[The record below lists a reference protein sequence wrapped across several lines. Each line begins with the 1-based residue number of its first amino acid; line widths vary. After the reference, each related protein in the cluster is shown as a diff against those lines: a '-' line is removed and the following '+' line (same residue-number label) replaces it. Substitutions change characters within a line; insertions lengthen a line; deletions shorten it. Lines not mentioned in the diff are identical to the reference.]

1 MLQDQPFGISVVV
14 VNWNSKRNLADC
26 LESLSSQTDGAFD
39 VVVVD
44 NGSSDGSVELVRAE
58 HPKVTL
64 VAARENLGFAEG
76 CNRGIEVATQPWIA
90 TLNNDA
96 VADPH
101 WIAQLRA
108 AARTGAAH
116 LGMIQSRIVFR
127 QRPDRTNSTGVLM
140 FPDGGAI
147 DRDCDAPLRVDDLP
161 DEVFCASA
169 GAALYRRSML
179 EETRLH
185 TGYFDRS
192 FFMYFEDVDLG
203 WRCRLAGWT
212 ACYVPSA
219 VVHHSF
225 HGSAG
230 RHGEHFVLHQCQ
242 KNRVRCVLKNASWWF
257 LLRAAPNNL
266 GDAWRAIKRGGAP
279 MAAQFA
285 RATLDGWQQRQDV
298 QSMLRVA
305 PELVEH
311 RWMQPGR

>member
-26 LESLSSQTDGAFD
+26 LESLSSQTDGAFE

-127 QRPDRTNSTGVLM
+127 QQY
-140 FPDGGAI
+140 
-147 DRDCDAPLRVDDLP
+147 DLNK
-161 DEVFCASA
+161 VN
-169 GAALYRRSML
+169 
-179 EETRLH
+179 
-185 TGYFDRS
+185 
-192 FFMYFEDVDLG
+192 
-203 WRCRLAGWT
+203 
-212 ACYVPSA
+212 
-219 VVHHSF
+219 
-225 HGSAG
+225 
-230 RHGEHFVLHQCQ
+230 
-242 KNRVRCVLKNASWWF
+242 KF
-257 LLRAAPNNL
+257 LWN
-266 GDAWRAIKRGGAP
+266 
-279 MAAQFA
+279 
-285 RATLDGWQQRQDV
+285 
-298 QSMLRVA
+298 
-305 PELVEH
+305 
-311 RWMQPGR
+311 MQPS